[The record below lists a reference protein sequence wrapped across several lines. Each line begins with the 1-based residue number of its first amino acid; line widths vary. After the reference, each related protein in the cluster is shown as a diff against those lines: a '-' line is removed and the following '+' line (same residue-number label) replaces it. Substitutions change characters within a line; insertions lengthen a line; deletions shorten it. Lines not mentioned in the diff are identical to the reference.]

1 MAYEIEERKIKF
13 DKPPAKGTEVNLK
26 VSTQQ
31 SLNGFAD
38 PRSFYPRRVNEVDTN
53 RLAVNDATKQHP
65 VVNLKR
71 KRIDDL
77 VGEPETQYASKYP
90 YNHVKETES
99 GHIVEFDDTPGHE
112 RIHEYHRSG
121 TFYEVHPDGTKVT
134 KIIGDDYEIVHQNK
148 KLRVRGNL
156 EVYCDGDTDLYVRG
170 SLTGQVD
177 ENIDLH
183 AGKNINIHAGKNMRF
198 YANDSMEFTAQ
209 KELTATSVSKMT
221 LQSLADMNI
230 NVEGNYLTNIKG
242 YSQVLSD
249 GFITLNSQSKIT
261 VRTSSEIDIKAEG
274 DLDFIGKGVDI
285 MGTSAMRLVGSTVD
299 LNPSG
304 TSAGSVGTVQE
315 AEDTK
320 YKDSSGVNL
329 YSEGKEVDAPVEATV
344 LDAKDLS
351 ALADEQSVYGEDDVP
366 KSDADI
372 KAAVASGNALPSSS
386 SDYSYN
392 SLDGSYSSESASR
405 PLISIPAVPELGGE
419 HGYSTGQNN
428 LIYTEAA
435 KVTSVTKPSKIILP
449 DDGSIDYN
457 MYISSKYKLSKLTL
471 APPVGQKINKGKEEA
486 EKIINKLRVLA
497 VNCLDPL
504 LAEYPKL
511 RINMGY
517 FESRPGT
524 SSAHSLGE
532 AVDIQVADASKGE
545 YFEIAIWIRENLP
558 HDSIILQYR
567 TTGSGMPW
575 IHLGC
580 KESGNRSDMITQY
593 NGKTTTELGQIAQY
607 YA

>member
-71 KRIDDL
+71 QRVDDL

-148 KLRVRGNL
+148 KLRVRGNI
-156 EVYCDGDTDLYVRG
+156 EVYCDGDADLYVRG

-221 LQSLADMNI
+221 LQSQADVNI
-230 NVEGNYLTNIKG
+230 NAEGNYLTNIKG
-242 YSQVLSD
+242 TSDIISD
-249 GFITLNSQSKIT
+249 GKIAIKSPSSIIINGNST
-261 VRTSSEIDIKAEG
+261 IDILGGGNMNLEG
-274 DLDFIGKGVDI
+274 KEIKLNGVAFR
-285 MGTSAMRLVGSTVD
+285 S
-299 LNPSG
+299 
-304 TSAGSVGTVQE
+304 SVEKV
-315 AEDTK
+315 EDTK
-320 YKDSSGVNL
+320 YKDSSGVSL
-329 YSEGKEVDAPVEATV
+329 YSEGKEVDAPVKATV

-351 ALADEQSVYGEDDVP
+351 ALADEQSVYGEDDIP

-372 KAAVASGNALPSSS
+372 KADVASGNALPSSS

-392 SLDGSYSSESASR
+392 SIDGNYNSESASR
-405 PLISIPAVPELGGE
+405 PLISVPAVPDFPKE
-419 HGYSTGQNN
+419 HGYSTGQSE
-428 LIYTEAA
+428 LLYTEAA

>member
-13 DKPPAKGTEVNLK
+13 ENPPAKGTEVNLK

-71 KRIDDL
+71 QRIDDL

-148 KLRVRGNL
+148 KLRVRGNI
-156 EVYCDGDTDLYVRG
+156 EVYCDGDADLYVRG

-198 YANDSMEFTAQ
+198 YANDSIEFTAQ
-209 KELTATSVSKMT
+209 KELTATSVSNMT
-221 LQSLADMNI
+221 LQSQADMNI
-230 NVEGNYLTNIKG
+230 NAEGRYLTNIKG
-242 YSQVLSD
+242 LSRINSD
-249 GFITLNSQSKIT
+249 GFISIKSPSSIMINGNST
-261 VRTSSEIDIKAEG
+261 IDILGGGAMN
-274 DLDFIGKGVDI
+274 LKGSSI
-285 MGTSAMRLVGSTVD
+285 D
-299 LNPSG
+299 LN
-304 TSAGSVGTVQE
+304 GSKERKDVEKV
-315 AEDTK
+315 EDTK
-320 YKDSSGVNL
+320 YRDSSGVNL
-329 YSEGKEVDAPVEATV
+329 YSEGKEVDAPLEATV
-344 LDAKDLS
+344 LGAKDLS

-405 PLISIPAVPELGGE
+405 PLISIPTVPDLGGE

-435 KVTSVTKPSKIILP
+435 KVTSIVKPSLIKLP

>member
-71 KRIDDL
+71 QRVDDL
-77 VGEPETQYASKYP
+77 VREPETQYASKYP

-148 KLRVRGNL
+148 KLRVRGNI
-156 EVYCDGDTDLYVRG
+156 EVYCDGDADLYVRG

-198 YANDSMEFTAQ
+198 YANDSIEFTSQ
-209 KELTATSVSKMT
+209 KELTATSVSNMT
-221 LQSLADMNI
+221 LQSQADMNI
-230 NVEGNYLTNIKG
+230 NAEGDYLTNIKG
-242 YSQVLSD
+242 ASRINSD
-249 GFITLNSQSKIT
+249 GDISIKSP
-261 VRTSSEIDIKAEG
+261 SSIMINGNKTIDILGG
-274 DLDFIGKGVDI
+274 DAMNLKGSSI
-285 MGTSAMRLVGSTVD
+285 D
-299 LNPSG
+299 LN
-304 TSAGSVGTVQE
+304 GSIERKDVEKV
-315 AEDTK
+315 EDTK
-320 YKDSSGVNL
+320 YRDSSGVNL

-405 PLISIPAVPELGGE
+405 PLISVPAVPDYGGE

-428 LIYTEAA
+428 LIYTGGA
-435 KVTSVTKPSKIILP
+435 KVTSVVKPSLIKLP

-471 APPVGQKINKGKEEA
+471 APPVGQKINKSKEEA

-545 YFEIAIWIRENLP
+545 YFEIAKWIRENLP

>member
-71 KRIDDL
+71 QRVDDL

-148 KLRVRGNL
+148 KLRVRGNI
-156 EVYCDGDTDLYVRG
+156 EVYCDGDADLYVRG

-221 LQSLADMNI
+221 LQSQADVNI
-230 NVEGNYLTNIKG
+230 NAEGNYLTNIKG
-242 YSQVLSD
+242 TSDIISD
-249 GFITLNSQSKIT
+249 GKIAIKSPSSIIINGNST
-261 VRTSSEIDIKAEG
+261 IDILGGGNMNLEG
-274 DLDFIGKGVDI
+274 KEIK
-285 MGTSAMRLVGSTVD
+285 
-299 LNPSG
+299 LNGGAFRS
-304 TSAGSVGTVQE
+304 SVEKV
-315 AEDTK
+315 EDTK
-320 YKDSSGVNL
+320 YKDSSGVSL
-329 YSEGKEVDAPVEATV
+329 YSEGKEVDAPVKATV

-351 ALADEQSVYGEDDVP
+351 ALADEQSVYGEDDIP

-372 KAAVASGNALPSSS
+372 KADVASGNALPSSS

-392 SLDGSYSSESASR
+392 SIDGNYNSESASR
-405 PLISIPAVPELGGE
+405 PLISVPAVPDFPKE
-419 HGYSTGQNN
+419 HGYSTGQSE
-428 LIYTEAA
+428 LLYTEAA

>member
-71 KRIDDL
+71 QRVDDL

-148 KLRVRGNL
+148 KLRVRGNI
-156 EVYCDGDTDLYVRG
+156 EVYCDGDADLYVRG

-198 YANDSMEFTAQ
+198 YANDSIEFTAQ
-209 KELTATSVSKMT
+209 KELTATSVAKMT
-221 LQSLADMNI
+221 LQSQADMNI
-230 NVEGNYLTNIKG
+230 NAEGNYLTNIKG

-249 GFITLNSQSKIT
+249 GHITLNSKDKIT
-261 VRTSSEIDIKAEG
+261 VKTSSEIDI
-274 DLDFIGKGVDI
+274 LS
-285 MGTSAMRLVGSTVD
+285 TNNLTLVGGSIK
-299 LNPSG
+299 LNDPND
-304 TSAGSVGTVQE
+304 SVGTVQD

-320 YKDSSGVNL
+320 YRDSSGVNL

-351 ALADEQSVYGEDDVP
+351 ALADEQSVYGEDDIP

-372 KAAVASGNALPSSS
+372 KADVASGNALPSSS

-392 SLDGSYSSESASR
+392 SIDGNYNSESASR
-405 PLISIPAVPELGGE
+405 PLISVPAVPDFPKE
-419 HGYSTGQNN
+419 HGYSTGQSE
-428 LIYTEAA
+428 LLYTENA
-435 KVTSVTKPSKIILP
+435 KVTSVVKPSLIKLP

-471 APPVGQKINKGKEEA
+471 APPVGQKINKSKEEA
-486 EKIINKLRVLA
+486 EKIINNLRVLA

-545 YFEIAIWIRENLP
+545 YFEIAKWIRENLP

>member
-71 KRIDDL
+71 QRVDDL

-148 KLRVRGNL
+148 KLRVRGNI
-156 EVYCDGDTDLYVRG
+156 EVYCDGDADLYVRG

-230 NVEGNYLTNIKG
+230 NAEGNYLTNIKG

-249 GFITLNSQSKIT
+249 GFITLNSKSKIT

-274 DLDFIGKGVDI
+274 DLDFIGKNVDI

-299 LNPSG
+299 LNPDS
-304 TSAGSVGTVQE
+304 TSAGSVGPVQE

-351 ALADEQSVYGEDDVP
+351 ALADEQSVYGEDDIP

-372 KAAVASGNALPSSS
+372 KADVASGNALPSSS

-392 SLDGSYSSESASR
+392 SIDGNYNSESASR
-405 PLISIPAVPELGGE
+405 PLISVPAVPDFPKE
-419 HGYSTGQNN
+419 HGYSTGQSE
-428 LIYTEAA
+428 LLYTESA

>member
-38 PRSFYPRRVNEVDTN
+38 PRSFYPRSVNEVDTN
-53 RLAVNDATKQHP
+53 RLAVNDAAKQHP

-71 KRIDDL
+71 RRIDDL

-148 KLRVRGNL
+148 KLRVRGNI
-156 EVYCDGDTDLYVRG
+156 EVYCDGDADLYVRG

-198 YANDSMEFTAQ
+198 YANDSIEFTSQ
-209 KELTATSVSKMT
+209 KELTATSVSNMT
-221 LQSLADMNI
+221 LQSQEDMNI
-230 NVEGNYLTNIKG
+230 NAEGDYLTNIKG
-242 YSQVLSD
+242 ASRINSD
-249 GFITLNSQSKIT
+249 GDISIKSP
-261 VRTSSEIDIKAEG
+261 SSIMINGNKTIDILGG
-274 DLDFIGKGVDI
+274 DAMNLKGSSI
-285 MGTSAMRLVGSTVD
+285 D
-299 LNPSG
+299 LN
-304 TSAGSVGTVQE
+304 GSIERKDVEKV
-315 AEDTK
+315 EDTK
-320 YKDSSGVNL
+320 YRDSSGVNL

-405 PLISIPAVPELGGE
+405 PLISVPAVPDYGGE

-428 LIYTEAA
+428 LIYTGGA
-435 KVTSVTKPSKIILP
+435 KVTSVVKPSLIKLP

-471 APPVGQKINKGKEEA
+471 APPVGQKINKSKEEA

-545 YFEIAIWIRENLP
+545 YFEIAKWIRENLP

>member
-71 KRIDDL
+71 QRVDDL

-148 KLRVRGNL
+148 KLRVRGNI
-156 EVYCDGDTDLYVRG
+156 EVYCDGDADLYVRG

-198 YANDSMEFTAQ
+198 YANDSIEFTSQ

-230 NVEGNYLTNIKG
+230 NAEGNYLTNIKG
-242 YSQVLSD
+242 TSDIISD
-249 GFITLNSQSKIT
+249 GKIAIKSPSSIIINGNST
-261 VRTSSEIDIKAEG
+261 IDILGGGNMNLEG
-274 DLDFIGKGVDI
+274 KEIK
-285 MGTSAMRLVGSTVD
+285 
-299 LNPSG
+299 LNGGAFRS
-304 TSAGSVGTVQE
+304 SVEKV
-315 AEDTK
+315 EDTK
-320 YKDSSGVNL
+320 YKDSSGVSL
-329 YSEGKEVDAPVEATV
+329 YSEGKEVDAPVKATV

-351 ALADEQSVYGEDDVP
+351 ALADEQSVYGEDDIP

-372 KAAVASGNALPSSS
+372 KADVASGNALPSSS

-392 SLDGSYSSESASR
+392 SIDGNYNSESASR
-405 PLISIPAVPELGGE
+405 PLISVPAVPDFPKE
-419 HGYSTGQNN
+419 HGYSTGQSE
-428 LIYTEAA
+428 LLYTESA
-435 KVTSVTKPSKIILP
+435 KVTSVKKPSKIILP

>member
-71 KRIDDL
+71 QRVDDL
-77 VGEPETQYASKYP
+77 VREPETQYASKYP

-148 KLRVRGNL
+148 KLRVRGNI
-156 EVYCDGDTDLYVRG
+156 EVYCDGDADLYVRG

-177 ENIDLH
+177 ENIDLL

-198 YANDSMEFTAQ
+198 YANDSIEFTSQ
-209 KELTATSVSKMT
+209 KELTATSVSNMT
-221 LQSLADMNI
+221 LQSQADMNI
-230 NVEGNYLTNIKG
+230 NAEGDYLTNIKG
-242 YSQVLSD
+242 ASRINSD
-249 GFITLNSQSKIT
+249 GDISIKSP
-261 VRTSSEIDIKAEG
+261 SSIMINGNKTIDILGG
-274 DLDFIGKGVDI
+274 DAMNLKGSSI
-285 MGTSAMRLVGSTVD
+285 D
-299 LNPSG
+299 LN
-304 TSAGSVGTVQE
+304 GSIERKDVEKV
-315 AEDTK
+315 EDTK
-320 YKDSSGVNL
+320 YRDSSGVNL

-405 PLISIPAVPELGGE
+405 PLISVPAVPDYGGE

-428 LIYTEAA
+428 LIYTGGA
-435 KVTSVTKPSKIILP
+435 KVTSVVKPSLIKLP

-471 APPVGQKINKGKEEA
+471 APPVGQKINKSKEEA

-545 YFEIAIWIRENLP
+545 YFEIAKWIRENLP

>member
-71 KRIDDL
+71 QRVDDL
-77 VGEPETQYASKYP
+77 VREPETQYASKYP

-148 KLRVRGNL
+148 KLRVRGNI
-156 EVYCDGDTDLYVRG
+156 EVYCDGDADLYVRG

-198 YANDSMEFTAQ
+198 YANDSIEFTSQ
-209 KELTATSVSKMT
+209 KELTATSVSNMT
-221 LQSLADMNI
+221 LQSQADMNI
-230 NVEGNYLTNIKG
+230 NAEGNYLTNIKG
-242 YSQVLSD
+242 ASRINSD
-249 GFITLNSQSKIT
+249 GDISIKSP
-261 VRTSSEIDIKAEG
+261 SSIMINGNKTIDILGG
-274 DLDFIGKGVDI
+274 DAMNLKGSSI
-285 MGTSAMRLVGSTVD
+285 D
-299 LNPSG
+299 LN
-304 TSAGSVGTVQE
+304 GSIERKDVEKV
-315 AEDTK
+315 EDTK
-320 YKDSSGVNL
+320 YRDSSGVNL

-405 PLISIPAVPELGGE
+405 PLISVPAVPDYGGE

-428 LIYTEAA
+428 LIYTGGA
-435 KVTSVTKPSKIILP
+435 KVTSVVKPSLIKLP

-471 APPVGQKINKGKEEA
+471 APPVGQKINKSKEEA

-545 YFEIAIWIRENLP
+545 YFEIAKWIRENLP

>member
-71 KRIDDL
+71 QRVDDL

-99 GHIVEFDDTPGHE
+99 GHIVEFDDTPGNE

-148 KLRVRGNL
+148 KLRVRGNI
-156 EVYCDGDTDLYVRG
+156 EVYCDGDADLYVRG

-198 YANDSMEFTAQ
+198 YANDSIEFTSQ
-209 KELTATSVSKMT
+209 KELTATSVSNMT
-221 LQSLADMNI
+221 LQSQADMNI
-230 NVEGNYLTNIKG
+230 NAEGDYLTNIKG
-242 YSQVLSD
+242 ASRINSD
-249 GFITLNSQSKIT
+249 GDISIKSP
-261 VRTSSEIDIKAEG
+261 SSIMINGNKTIDILGG
-274 DLDFIGKGVDI
+274 DAMNLKGSSI
-285 MGTSAMRLVGSTVD
+285 D
-299 LNPSG
+299 LN
-304 TSAGSVGTVQE
+304 GSIERKDVEKV
-315 AEDTK
+315 EDTK
-320 YKDSSGVNL
+320 YRDSSGVNL

-405 PLISIPAVPELGGE
+405 PLISVPAVPDYGGE

-428 LIYTEAA
+428 LIYTGGA
-435 KVTSVTKPSKIILP
+435 KVTSVVKPSLIKLP

-471 APPVGQKINKGKEEA
+471 APPVGQKINKSKEEA

-545 YFEIAIWIRENLP
+545 YFEIAKWIRENLP

>member
-71 KRIDDL
+71 QRVDDL

-148 KLRVRGNL
+148 KLRVRGNI
-156 EVYCDGDTDLYVRG
+156 EVYCDGDADLYVRG

-198 YANDSMEFTAQ
+198 YANDSIEFTSQ
-209 KELTATSVSKMT
+209 KELTATSVSNMT
-221 LQSLADMNI
+221 LQSQADMNI
-230 NVEGNYLTNIKG
+230 NAEGDYLTNIKG
-242 YSQVLSD
+242 ASRINSD
-249 GFITLNSQSKIT
+249 GDISIKSP
-261 VRTSSEIDIKAEG
+261 SSIMINGNKTIDILGG
-274 DLDFIGKGVDI
+274 DAMNLKGSSI
-285 MGTSAMRLVGSTVD
+285 D
-299 LNPSG
+299 LN
-304 TSAGSVGTVQE
+304 GSIERKDVEKV
-315 AEDTK
+315 EDTK
-320 YKDSSGVNL
+320 YRDSSGVNL

-392 SLDGSYSSESASR
+392 SIDGNYNSESASR
-405 PLISIPAVPELGGE
+405 PLISVPAVPDFPKE
-419 HGYSTGQNN
+419 HGYSTGQSE
-428 LIYTEAA
+428 LLYTESA

-471 APPVGQKINKGKEEA
+471 APPVGQKINKSKEEA

-545 YFEIAIWIRENLP
+545 YFEIAKWIRENLP

>member
-53 RLAVNDATKQHP
+53 RLAVNDAAKQHP

-71 KRIDDL
+71 RRIDDL
-77 VGEPETQYASKYP
+77 VGEPETQYATKYP

-148 KLRVRGNL
+148 KLRVRGNI
-156 EVYCDGDTDLYVRG
+156 EVYCDGDADLYVRG

-198 YANDSMEFTAQ
+198 YANDSIEFTSQ
-209 KELTATSVSKMT
+209 KELTATSVSNMT
-221 LQSLADMNI
+221 LQSQADMNI
-230 NVEGNYLTNIKG
+230 NAEGDYLTNIKG
-242 YSQVLSD
+242 ASRINSD
-249 GFITLNSQSKIT
+249 GDISIKSP
-261 VRTSSEIDIKAEG
+261 SSIMINGNKTIDILGG
-274 DLDFIGKGVDI
+274 DAMNLKGSSI
-285 MGTSAMRLVGSTVD
+285 D
-299 LNPSG
+299 LN
-304 TSAGSVGTVQE
+304 GSIERKDVEKV
-315 AEDTK
+315 EDTK
-320 YKDSSGVNL
+320 YRDSSGVNL
-329 YSEGKEVDAPVEATV
+329 YSEGKEVDTPVEATV

-392 SLDGSYSSESASR
+392 SIDGNYNSESASR
-405 PLISIPAVPELGGE
+405 PLISVPAVPDFPKE
-419 HGYSTGQNN
+419 HGYSTGQSE
-428 LIYTEAA
+428 LLYTESA

>member
-38 PRSFYPRRVNEVDTN
+38 TSSFYPRRVNEVDTN

-71 KRIDDL
+71 QRVDDL

-148 KLRVRGNL
+148 KLRVRGNI
-156 EVYCDGDTDLYVRG
+156 EVYCDGDADLYVRG

-221 LQSLADMNI
+221 LQSQADVNI
-230 NVEGNYLTNIKG
+230 NAEGNYLTNIKG
-242 YSQVLSD
+242 TSDIISD
-249 GFITLNSQSKIT
+249 GKIAIKSPSSIIINGNST
-261 VRTSSEIDIKAEG
+261 IDILGGGNMNLEG
-274 DLDFIGKGVDI
+274 KEIK
-285 MGTSAMRLVGSTVD
+285 
-299 LNPSG
+299 LNGGAFRS
-304 TSAGSVGTVQE
+304 SVEKV
-315 AEDTK
+315 EDTK
-320 YKDSSGVNL
+320 YKDSSGVSL
-329 YSEGKEVDAPVEATV
+329 YSEGKEVDAPVKATV

-351 ALADEQSVYGEDDVP
+351 ALADEQSVYGEDDIP

-372 KAAVASGNALPSSS
+372 KADVASGNALPSSS

-392 SLDGSYSSESASR
+392 SIDGNYNSESASR
-405 PLISIPAVPELGGE
+405 PLISVPAVPDFPKE
-419 HGYSTGQNN
+419 HGYSTGQSE
-428 LIYTEAA
+428 LLYTEAA

>member
-71 KRIDDL
+71 QRVDDL

-148 KLRVRGNL
+148 KLRVRGNI
-156 EVYCDGDTDLYVRG
+156 EVYCDGDADLYVRG

-209 KELTATSVSKMT
+209 KELTATSVAKMT
-221 LQSLADMNI
+221 LQSQADVNI
-230 NVEGNYLTNIKG
+230 NAEGNYLTNIKG
-242 YSQVLSD
+242 TSDIISD
-249 GFITLNSQSKIT
+249 GKIAIKSPSSIIINGNST
-261 VRTSSEIDIKAEG
+261 IDILGGGNMNLEG
-274 DLDFIGKGVDI
+274 KEIK
-285 MGTSAMRLVGSTVD
+285 
-299 LNPSG
+299 LNGGAFRS
-304 TSAGSVGTVQE
+304 SVEKV
-315 AEDTK
+315 EDTK
-320 YKDSSGVNL
+320 YKDSSGVSL
-329 YSEGKEVDAPVEATV
+329 YSEGKEVDAPVKATV
-344 LDAKDLS
+344 LDAKNLS
-351 ALADEQSVYGEDDVP
+351 ALADEQSVYGEDDIP

-372 KAAVASGNALPSSS
+372 KADVASGNALPSSS

-392 SLDGSYSSESASR
+392 SIDGNYNSESASR
-405 PLISIPAVPELGGE
+405 PLISVPAVPDFPKE
-419 HGYSTGQNN
+419 HGYSTGQSE
-428 LIYTEAA
+428 LLYTEKA

>member
-71 KRIDDL
+71 QRVDDL

-148 KLRVRGNL
+148 KLRVRGNI
-156 EVYCDGDTDLYVRG
+156 EVYCDGDADLYVRG

-209 KELTATSVSKMT
+209 KELTATSVAKMT
-221 LQSLADMNI
+221 LQSQADVNI
-230 NVEGNYLTNIKG
+230 NAEGNYLTNIKG
-242 YSQVLSD
+242 TSDIISD
-249 GFITLNSQSKIT
+249 GKIAIKSPSSIIINGNST
-261 VRTSSEIDIKAEG
+261 IDILGGGNMNLEG
-274 DLDFIGKGVDI
+274 KEIK
-285 MGTSAMRLVGSTVD
+285 
-299 LNPSG
+299 LNGGAFRS
-304 TSAGSVGTVQE
+304 SVEKV
-315 AEDTK
+315 EDTK
-320 YKDSSGVNL
+320 YKDSSGVSL
-329 YSEGKEVDAPVEATV
+329 YSEGKEVDAPVKATV

-351 ALADEQSVYGEDDVP
+351 ALADEQSVYGEDDIP

-372 KAAVASGNALPSSS
+372 KADVASGNALPSSS

-392 SLDGSYSSESASR
+392 SIDGNYNSESASR
-405 PLISIPAVPELGGE
+405 PLISVPAVPDFPKE
-419 HGYSTGQNN
+419 HGYSTGQSE
-428 LIYTEAA
+428 LLYTESA
-435 KVTSVTKPSKIILP
+435 KVTAVTKPSKIILP

-593 NGKTTTELGQIAQY
+593 NGKITTELGQIAQY

>member
-71 KRIDDL
+71 QRVDDL

-148 KLRVRGNL
+148 KLRVRGNI
-156 EVYCDGDTDLYVRG
+156 EVYCDGDADLYVRG

-221 LQSLADMNI
+221 LQSQADVNI
-230 NVEGNYLTNIKG
+230 NAEGNYLTNIKG
-242 YSQVLSD
+242 TSDIISD
-249 GFITLNSQSKIT
+249 GKIAIKSPSSIIINGNST
-261 VRTSSEIDIKAEG
+261 IDILGGGNMNLEG
-274 DLDFIGKGVDI
+274 KEIK
-285 MGTSAMRLVGSTVD
+285 
-299 LNPSG
+299 LNGGAFRS
-304 TSAGSVGTVQE
+304 SVEKV
-315 AEDTK
+315 EDTK
-320 YKDSSGVNL
+320 YKDSSGVSL
-329 YSEGKEVDAPVEATV
+329 YSEGKEVDAPVKATV
-344 LDAKDLS
+344 LDAKNLS
-351 ALADEQSVYGEDDVP
+351 ALADEQSVYGEDDIP

-372 KAAVASGNALPSSS
+372 KADVASGNALPSSS

-392 SLDGSYSSESASR
+392 SIDGNYNSESASR
-405 PLISIPAVPELGGE
+405 PLISVPAVPDFPKE
-419 HGYSTGQNN
+419 HGYSTGQSE
-428 LIYTEAA
+428 LLYTESA
-435 KVTSVTKPSKIILP
+435 KVTAVTKPSKIILP

>member
-71 KRIDDL
+71 QRVDDL
-77 VGEPETQYASKYP
+77 VREPETQYASKYP

-148 KLRVRGNL
+148 KLRVRGNI
-156 EVYCDGDTDLYVRG
+156 EVYCDGDADLYVRG

-198 YANDSMEFTAQ
+198 YANDSIEFTSQ
-209 KELTATSVSKMT
+209 KELTATSVSNMT
-221 LQSLADMNI
+221 LQSQADMNI
-230 NVEGNYLTNIKG
+230 NAEGDYLTNIKG
-242 YSQVLSD
+242 ASRINSD
-249 GFITLNSQSKIT
+249 GDISIKSPSSIIINGNST
-261 VRTSSEIDIKAEG
+261 IDILGGGNMNLEG
-274 DLDFIGKGVDI
+274 KEIK
-285 MGTSAMRLVGSTVD
+285 
-299 LNPSG
+299 LNGGAFRS
-304 TSAGSVGTVQE
+304 SVEKV
-315 AEDTK
+315 EDTK
-320 YKDSSGVNL
+320 YKDSSGVSL

-351 ALADEQSVYGEDDVP
+351 ALADEQSVYGEDDIP

-372 KAAVASGNALPSSS
+372 KADVASGNALPSSS

-392 SLDGSYSSESASR
+392 SIDGNYNSESASR
-405 PLISIPAVPELGGE
+405 PLISVPAVPDFPKE
-419 HGYSTGQNN
+419 HGYSTGQSE
-428 LIYTEAA
+428 LLYTEAA

-486 EKIINKLRVLA
+486 EKIINILRVLA

-545 YFEIAIWIRENLP
+545 YFEIAKWIRENLP

>member
-1 MAYEIEERKIKF
+1 MSYEIEERKIKF

-71 KRIDDL
+71 QRIDDL

-148 KLRVRGNL
+148 KLRVRGNI
-156 EVYCDGDTDLYVRG
+156 EVYCDGDADLYVRG

-221 LQSLADMNI
+221 LQSQADVNI
-230 NVEGNYLTNIKG
+230 NAEGNYLTNIKG
-242 YSQVLSD
+242 TSDIISD
-249 GFITLNSQSKIT
+249 GKIAIKSPSSIIINGNST
-261 VRTSSEIDIKAEG
+261 IDILGGGNMNLEG
-274 DLDFIGKGVDI
+274 KEIK
-285 MGTSAMRLVGSTVD
+285 
-299 LNPSG
+299 LNGGAFRS
-304 TSAGSVGTVQE
+304 SVEKV
-315 AEDTK
+315 EDTK
-320 YKDSSGVNL
+320 YKDSSGVSL

-351 ALADEQSVYGEDDVP
+351 ALADEQSVHGEDDVP

-372 KAAVASGNALPSSS
+372 KADVASGNALPSSS

-405 PLISIPAVPELGGE
+405 PLISIPAVPDYGGE

-435 KVTSVTKPSKIILP
+435 KVTSVVKPSKIILP

-580 KESGNRSDMITQY
+580 KESGNRSNMITQY

>member
-1 MAYEIEERKIKF
+1 MAYEIEDRKIKF

-71 KRIDDL
+71 QRIDDL

-148 KLRVRGNL
+148 KLRVRGNI
-156 EVYCDGDTDLYVRG
+156 EVYCDGDADLYVRG

-198 YANDSMEFTAQ
+198 YANDSIEFTAQ
-209 KELTATSVSKMT
+209 KELTATSVAKMT
-221 LQSLADMNI
+221 LQSQADMNI
-230 NVEGNYLTNIKG
+230 NAEGNYLTNIKG
-242 YSQVLSD
+242 L
-249 GFITLNSQSKIT
+249 SKIT
-261 VRTSSEIDIKAEG
+261 SDGYISIKSPSSIMINGNSTIDILGGGAMN
-274 DLDFIGKGVDI
+274 LKGSSI
-285 MGTSAMRLVGSTVD
+285 D
-299 LNPSG
+299 LNDDV
-304 TSAGSVGTVQE
+304 TRLEVEKV
-315 AEDTK
+315 EDTK

-329 YSEGKEVDAPVEATV
+329 YSEGKEVDAPLEATV

-351 ALADEQSVYGEDDVP
+351 ALADEQSVFGEDDIP

-372 KAAVASGNALPSSS
+372 KTDVASGNALPSSS

-392 SLDGSYSSESASR
+392 SIDGSYSSESASR
-405 PLISIPAVPELGGE
+405 PLISVPAVPDFPKE
-419 HGYSTGQNN
+419 HGYSTGQSE
-428 LIYTEAA
+428 LLYTEAA
-435 KVTSVTKPSKIILP
+435 KVTSIVKPSKIILP

-471 APPVGQKINKGKEEA
+471 APPVGQKINKGKEES

>member
-1 MAYEIEERKIKF
+1 MAYEIEDRKIKF

-71 KRIDDL
+71 QRIDDL

-148 KLRVRGNL
+148 KLRVRGNI
-156 EVYCDGDTDLYVRG
+156 EVYCDGDADLYVRG

-198 YANDSMEFTAQ
+198 YANDSIEFTAQ
-209 KELTATSVSKMT
+209 KELTATSVAKMT
-221 LQSLADMNI
+221 LQSLTDMNI
-230 NVEGNYLTNIKG
+230 NAEGNYLTNIKG
-242 YSQVLSD
+242 L
-249 GFITLNSQSKIT
+249 SKIT
-261 VRTSSEIDIKAEG
+261 SDGYISIKSPSSIMINGNSTIDILGGGAMN
-274 DLDFIGKGVDI
+274 LKGSSI
-285 MGTSAMRLVGSTVD
+285 D
-299 LNPSG
+299 LNDDV
-304 TSAGSVGTVQE
+304 TRLEVEKV
-315 AEDTK
+315 EDTK

-329 YSEGKEVDAPVEATV
+329 YSEGKEVDAPLEATV

-351 ALADEQSVYGEDDVP
+351 ALADEQSVFGEDDIP

-372 KAAVASGNALPSSS
+372 KTDVASGNALPSSS

-392 SLDGSYSSESASR
+392 SIDGSYSSESASR
-405 PLISIPAVPELGGE
+405 PLISVPAVPDFPKE
-419 HGYSTGQNN
+419 HGYSTGQSE
-428 LIYTEAA
+428 LLYTEAA
-435 KVTSVTKPSKIILP
+435 KVTSIVKPSKIILP

>member
-1 MAYEIEERKIKF
+1 MAYEIEDRKIKF
-13 DKPPAKGTEVNLK
+13 DKPPPKGTEVNLK

-71 KRIDDL
+71 QRIDDL

-148 KLRVRGNL
+148 KLRVRGNI
-156 EVYCDGDTDLYVRG
+156 EVYCDGDADLYVRG

-198 YANDSMEFTAQ
+198 YANDSIEFTAQ

-221 LQSLADMNI
+221 LQSQADVNI
-230 NVEGNYLTNIKG
+230 NAEGNYLTNIKG
-242 YSQVLSD
+242 TSDIISD
-249 GFITLNSQSKIT
+249 GKIAIKSPSSIIINGNST
-261 VRTSSEIDIKAEG
+261 IDILGGGNMNLEG
-274 DLDFIGKGVDI
+274 KEIK
-285 MGTSAMRLVGSTVD
+285 
-299 LNPSG
+299 LNGGAFRS
-304 TSAGSVGTVQE
+304 SVEKV
-315 AEDTK
+315 EDTK

-351 ALADEQSVYGEDDVP
+351 ALADEQSVFGEDDIP
-366 KSDADI
+366 KSDDDI
-372 KAAVASGNALPSSS
+372 KSDVASGNALPSSS

-392 SLDGSYSSESASR
+392 SIDGSYSSESASR
-405 PLISIPAVPELGGE
+405 PLISVPSVPDFPRE
-419 HGYSTGQNN
+419 HGYSTGQSE
-428 LIYTEAA
+428 LLYTEAA

>member
-71 KRIDDL
+71 QRVDDL

-148 KLRVRGNL
+148 KLRVRGNI
-156 EVYCDGDTDLYVRG
+156 EVYCDGDADLYVRG

-198 YANDSMEFTAQ
+198 YANDSIEFTSQ
-209 KELTATSVSKMT
+209 KELTATSVSNMT
-221 LQSLADMNI
+221 LQSQADMNI
-230 NVEGNYLTNIKG
+230 NAEGDYLTNIKG
-242 YSQVLSD
+242 ASRINSD
-249 GFITLNSQSKIT
+249 GDISIKSP
-261 VRTSSEIDIKAEG
+261 SSIMINGNKTIDILGG
-274 DLDFIGKGVDI
+274 DAMNLKGSSI
-285 MGTSAMRLVGSTVD
+285 D
-299 LNPSG
+299 LN
-304 TSAGSVGTVQE
+304 GSIERKDVEKV
-315 AEDTK
+315 EDTK
-320 YKDSSGVNL
+320 YRDSSGVNL
-329 YSEGKEVDAPVEATV
+329 YSEGKEVDTPVEATV

-405 PLISIPAVPELGGE
+405 PLISVPAVPDYGGE

-428 LIYTEAA
+428 LIYTGGA
-435 KVTSVTKPSKIILP
+435 KVTSVVKPSLINLP

-471 APPVGQKINKGKEEA
+471 APPVGQKINKSKEEA

-545 YFEIAIWIRENLP
+545 YFEIAKWIRENLP

>member
-1 MAYEIEERKIKF
+1 MAYEIEDRKIKF

-71 KRIDDL
+71 QRIDDL

-148 KLRVRGNL
+148 KLRVRGNI
-156 EVYCDGDTDLYVRG
+156 EVYCDGDADLYVRG

-198 YANDSMEFTAQ
+198 YANDSIEFTAQ
-209 KELTATSVSKMT
+209 KELTATSVAKMT
-221 LQSLADMNI
+221 LQSLTDMNI
-230 NVEGNYLTNIKG
+230 NAEGNYLTNIKG
-242 YSQVLSD
+242 L
-249 GFITLNSQSKIT
+249 SKIT
-261 VRTSSEIDIKAEG
+261 SDGYISIKSPSSIMINGNSTIDILGGGAMN
-274 DLDFIGKGVDI
+274 LKGSSI
-285 MGTSAMRLVGSTVD
+285 D
-299 LNPSG
+299 LN
-304 TSAGSVGTVQE
+304 GSIERKDVEKV
-315 AEDTK
+315 EDTK

-329 YSEGKEVDAPVEATV
+329 YSEGKEVDAPLEATV

-351 ALADEQSVYGEDDVP
+351 ALADEQSVFGEDDIP

-372 KAAVASGNALPSSS
+372 KTDVASGNALPSSS

-392 SLDGSYSSESASR
+392 SIDGSYSSESASR
-405 PLISIPAVPELGGE
+405 PLISVPAVPDFPKE
-419 HGYSTGQNN
+419 HGYSTGQSE
-428 LIYTEAA
+428 LLYTEAA
-435 KVTSVTKPSKIILP
+435 KVTSIVKPSKIILP

>member
-71 KRIDDL
+71 QRVDDL

-148 KLRVRGNL
+148 KLRVRGNI
-156 EVYCDGDTDLYVRG
+156 EVYCDGDADLYVRG

-209 KELTATSVSKMT
+209 KELTATSVAKMT
-221 LQSLADMNI
+221 LQSQADVNI
-230 NVEGNYLTNIKG
+230 NAEGNYLTNIKG
-242 YSQVLSD
+242 TSDIISD
-249 GFITLNSQSKIT
+249 GKIAIKSPSSIIINGNST
-261 VRTSSEIDIKAEG
+261 IDILGGGNMNLEG
-274 DLDFIGKGVDI
+274 KEIK
-285 MGTSAMRLVGSTVD
+285 
-299 LNPSG
+299 LNGGAFRS
-304 TSAGSVGTVQE
+304 SVEKV
-315 AEDTK
+315 EDTK
-320 YKDSSGVNL
+320 YKDSSGVSL
-329 YSEGKEVDAPVEATV
+329 YSEGKEVDAPVKATV
-344 LDAKDLS
+344 LDAKNLS
-351 ALADEQSVYGEDDVP
+351 ALADEQSVYGEDDIP

-372 KAAVASGNALPSSS
+372 KADVASGNALPSSS

-392 SLDGSYSSESASR
+392 SIDGNYNSESASR
-405 PLISIPAVPELGGE
+405 PLISVPAVPDFPKE
-419 HGYSTGQNN
+419 HGYSTGQSE
-428 LIYTEAA
+428 LLYTESA
-435 KVTSVTKPSKIILP
+435 KVTAVTKPSKIILP

>member
-1 MAYEIEERKIKF
+1 MAYEIEDRKIKF
-13 DKPPAKGTEVNLK
+13 DKPPPKGTEVNLK

-71 KRIDDL
+71 QRIDDL

-148 KLRVRGNL
+148 KLRVRGNI
-156 EVYCDGDTDLYVRG
+156 EVYCDGDADLYVRG

-198 YANDSMEFTAQ
+198 YANDSIEFTAQ

-221 LQSLADMNI
+221 LQSQADVNI
-230 NVEGNYLTNIKG
+230 NAEGNYLTNIKG
-242 YSQVLSD
+242 TSDIISD
-249 GFITLNSQSKIT
+249 GKIAIKSPSSIIINGNST
-261 VRTSSEIDIKAEG
+261 IDILGGGNMNLEG
-274 DLDFIGKGVDI
+274 KEIK
-285 MGTSAMRLVGSTVD
+285 
-299 LNPSG
+299 LNGGAFRS
-304 TSAGSVGTVQE
+304 SVEKV
-315 AEDTK
+315 EDTK

-351 ALADEQSVYGEDDVP
+351 ALADEQSVFGEDDIP
-366 KSDADI
+366 KSDDDI
-372 KAAVASGNALPSSS
+372 KSDVASGNALPSSS

-392 SLDGSYSSESASR
+392 SIDGSYSSESASR
-405 PLISIPAVPELGGE
+405 PLISVPSVPDFPRE
-419 HGYSTGQNN
+419 HGYSTGQSE
-428 LIYTEAA
+428 LLYTEAA
-435 KVTSVTKPSKIILP
+435 KVTSVVKPSKIILP

>member
-1 MAYEIEERKIKF
+1 MAYEIEERKINF

-71 KRIDDL
+71 QRVDDL

-148 KLRVRGNL
+148 KLRVRGNI
-156 EVYCDGDTDLYVRG
+156 EVYCDGDADLYVRG

-198 YANDSMEFTAQ
+198 YANDSIEFTSQ

-221 LQSLADMNI
+221 LQSQADVNI
-230 NVEGNYLTNIKG
+230 NAEGNYLTNIKG
-242 YSQVLSD
+242 TSDIISD
-249 GFITLNSQSKIT
+249 GKIAIKSPSSIIINGNST
-261 VRTSSEIDIKAEG
+261 IDILGGGNMNLEG
-274 DLDFIGKGVDI
+274 KEIK
-285 MGTSAMRLVGSTVD
+285 
-299 LNPSG
+299 LNGGAFRS
-304 TSAGSVGTVQE
+304 SVEKV
-315 AEDTK
+315 EDTK
-320 YKDSSGVNL
+320 YKDSSGVSL

-351 ALADEQSVYGEDDVP
+351 ALADEQSVYGEDDIP

-372 KAAVASGNALPSSS
+372 KADVASGNALPSSS

-392 SLDGSYSSESASR
+392 SIDGNYNSESASR
-405 PLISIPAVPELGGE
+405 PLISVPAVPDFPKE
-419 HGYSTGQNN
+419 HGYSTGQSE
-428 LIYTEAA
+428 LLYTESA

>member
-71 KRIDDL
+71 QRVDDL
-77 VGEPETQYASKYP
+77 VREPETQYASKYP

-148 KLRVRGNL
+148 KLRVRGNI
-156 EVYCDGDTDLYVRG
+156 EVYCDGDADLYVRG

-198 YANDSMEFTAQ
+198 YANDSIEFTSQ
-209 KELTATSVSKMT
+209 KELTATSVSNMT
-221 LQSLADMNI
+221 LQSQEDMNI
-230 NVEGNYLTNIKG
+230 NAEGDYLTNIKG
-242 YSQVLSD
+242 ASRINSD
-249 GFITLNSQSKIT
+249 GDISIKSPSSIIVNGNST
-261 VRTSSEIDIKAEG
+261 IDILGGGAMN
-274 DLDFIGKGVDI
+274 LKGSSI
-285 MGTSAMRLVGSTVD
+285 D
-299 LNPSG
+299 LN
-304 TSAGSVGTVQE
+304 GSIERKDVEKV
-315 AEDTK
+315 EDTK
-320 YKDSSGVNL
+320 YRDSSGVNL

-405 PLISIPAVPELGGE
+405 PLISVPAVPDYGGE

-428 LIYTEAA
+428 LIYTGGA
-435 KVTSVTKPSKIILP
+435 KVTSVVIPSLIKLP

-471 APPVGQKINKGKEEA
+471 APPVGQKINKSKEEA

-545 YFEIAIWIRENLP
+545 YFEIAKWIRENLP

>member
-71 KRIDDL
+71 QRVDDL
-77 VGEPETQYASKYP
+77 VREPETQYASKYP

-134 KIIGDDYEIVHQNK
+134 KIIGDDYKIVHQNK
-148 KLRVRGNL
+148 KLRVRGNI
-156 EVYCDGDTDLYVRG
+156 EVYCDGDADLYVRG

-198 YANDSMEFTAQ
+198 YANDSIEFTSQ
-209 KELTATSVSKMT
+209 KELTATSVSNMT
-221 LQSLADMNI
+221 LQSQADMNI
-230 NVEGNYLTNIKG
+230 NAEGDYLTNIKG
-242 YSQVLSD
+242 ASRINSD
-249 GFITLNSQSKIT
+249 GDISIKSP
-261 VRTSSEIDIKAEG
+261 SSIMINGNKTIDILGG
-274 DLDFIGKGVDI
+274 DAMNLKGSSI
-285 MGTSAMRLVGSTVD
+285 D
-299 LNPSG
+299 LN
-304 TSAGSVGTVQE
+304 GSIERKDVEKV
-315 AEDTK
+315 EDTK
-320 YKDSSGVNL
+320 YRDSSGVKL

-405 PLISIPAVPELGGE
+405 PLISVPAVPDYGGE

-428 LIYTEAA
+428 LIYTGGA
-435 KVTSVTKPSKIILP
+435 KVTSVVKPSLIKLP

-471 APPVGQKINKGKEEA
+471 APPVGQKINKSKEEA

>member
-71 KRIDDL
+71 QRVDDL

-148 KLRVRGNL
+148 KLRVRGNI
-156 EVYCDGDTDLYVRG
+156 EVYCDGDADLYVRG

-209 KELTATSVSKMT
+209 KELTATSVAKMT

-230 NVEGNYLTNIKG
+230 NAEGNYLTNIKG

-249 GFITLNSQSKIT
+249 GHITLNSKDKIT
-261 VRTSSEIDIKAEG
+261 VKTSSEIDILSTN
-274 DLDFIGKGVDI
+274 DL
-285 MGTSAMRLVGSTVD
+285 TLVGGSIK
-299 LNPSG
+299 LNDPSD
-304 TSAGSVGTVQE
+304 SVGTVQE

-351 ALADEQSVYGEDDVP
+351 ALADEQSVYGEDDIP

-372 KAAVASGNALPSSS
+372 KADVASGNALPSSS

-405 PLISIPAVPELGGE
+405 PLISIPAVPDLGGE
-419 HGYSTGQNN
+419 HGYSTGQND

>member
-1 MAYEIEERKIKF
+1 MNLEGKEIK
-13 DKPPAKGTEVNLK
+13 
-26 VSTQQ
+26 
-31 SLNGFAD
+31 LNGGAF
-38 PRSFYPRRVNEVDTN
+38 RS
-53 RLAVNDATKQHP
+53 
-65 VVNLKR
+65 
-71 KRIDDL
+71 
-77 VGEPETQYASKYP
+77 S
-90 YNHVKETES
+90 
-99 GHIVEFDDTPGHE
+99 VE
-112 RIHEYHRSG
+112 
-121 TFYEVHPDGTKVT
+121 KV
-134 KIIGDDYEIVHQNK
+134 
-148 KLRVRGNL
+148 
-156 EVYCDGDTDLYVRG
+156 
-170 SLTGQVD
+170 
-177 ENIDLH
+177 
-183 AGKNINIHAGKNMRF
+183 
-198 YANDSMEFTAQ
+198 
-209 KELTATSVSKMT
+209 
-221 LQSLADMNI
+221 
-230 NVEGNYLTNIKG
+230 
-242 YSQVLSD
+242 
-249 GFITLNSQSKIT
+249 
-261 VRTSSEIDIKAEG
+261 
-274 DLDFIGKGVDI
+274 
-285 MGTSAMRLVGSTVD
+285 
-299 LNPSG
+299 
-304 TSAGSVGTVQE
+304 
-315 AEDTK
+315 EDTK
-320 YKDSSGVNL
+320 YKDSSGVSL

-351 ALADEQSVYGEDDVP
+351 ALADEQSVYGEDDIP

-372 KAAVASGNALPSSS
+372 KADVASGNALPSSS

-392 SLDGSYSSESASR
+392 SIDGNYNSESASR
-405 PLISIPAVPELGGE
+405 PLISVPAVPDFPKE
-419 HGYSTGQNN
+419 HGYSTGQSE
-428 LIYTEAA
+428 LLYTEAA

>member
-71 KRIDDL
+71 QRVDDL

-148 KLRVRGNL
+148 KLRVRGNI
-156 EVYCDGDTDLYVRG
+156 EVYCDGDADLYVRG

-221 LQSLADMNI
+221 LQSQADVNI
-230 NVEGNYLTNIKG
+230 NAEGNYLTNIKG
-242 YSQVLSD
+242 TSDIISD
-249 GFITLNSQSKIT
+249 GKIAIKSPSSIIINGNST
-261 VRTSSEIDIKAEG
+261 IDILGGGNMNLEG
-274 DLDFIGKGVDI
+274 KEIK
-285 MGTSAMRLVGSTVD
+285 
-299 LNPSG
+299 LNGGAFRS
-304 TSAGSVGTVQE
+304 SVEKV
-315 AEDTK
+315 EDTK
-320 YKDSSGVNL
+320 YKDSSGVSL
-329 YSEGKEVDAPVEATV
+329 YSEGKEVDAPVKATV

-351 ALADEQSVYGEDDVP
+351 ALADEQSVYGEDDIP

-372 KAAVASGNALPSSS
+372 KADVASGNALPSSS

-392 SLDGSYSSESASR
+392 SIDGNYNSESASR
-405 PLISIPAVPELGGE
+405 PLISVPAVPDFPKE
-419 HGYSTGQNN
+419 HGYSTGQSE
-428 LIYTEAA
+428 LLYTESA

>member
-71 KRIDDL
+71 QRVDDL

-148 KLRVRGNL
+148 KLRVRGNI
-156 EVYCDGDTDLYVRG
+156 EVYCDGDADLYVRG

-198 YANDSMEFTAQ
+198 YANDSIEFTSQ
-209 KELTATSVSKMT
+209 KELTATSVSNMT
-221 LQSLADMNI
+221 LQSQEDMNI
-230 NVEGNYLTNIKG
+230 NAEGNYLTNIKG
-242 YSQVLSD
+242 LSRINSD
-249 GFITLNSQSKIT
+249 GLITIKSPSSIIINGNST
-261 VRTSSEIDIKAEG
+261 IDILGGGAMN
-274 DLDFIGKGVDI
+274 LKGSSI
-285 MGTSAMRLVGSTVD
+285 D
-299 LNPSG
+299 LNNSNKNR
-304 TSAGSVGTVQE
+304 TEVEKV
-315 AEDTK
+315 EDTK
-320 YKDSSGVNL
+320 YRDSSGVNL

-351 ALADEQSVYGEDDVP
+351 ALADEQSVYGEDDIP

-372 KAAVASGNALPSSS
+372 KADVASGNALPSSS

-392 SLDGSYSSESASR
+392 SIDGNYNSESASR
-405 PLISIPAVPELGGE
+405 PLISVPAVPDFPKE
-419 HGYSTGQNN
+419 HGYSTGQSE
-428 LIYTEAA
+428 LLYTEAA

>member
-13 DKPPAKGTEVNLK
+13 DNPPAKGTEINLK

-71 KRIDDL
+71 QRVDDL

-148 KLRVRGNL
+148 KLRVRGNI
-156 EVYCDGDTDLYVRG
+156 EVYCDGDADLYVRG

-198 YANDSMEFTAQ
+198 YANDSIEFTAQ

-230 NVEGNYLTNIKG
+230 NAEGNYLTNIKG
-242 YSQVLSD
+242 FSQVLSD

-274 DLDFIGKGVDI
+274 NLDFIGKSVDI

-351 ALADEQSVYGEDDVP
+351 ALADEQSVYGEDDIP

-372 KAAVASGNALPSSS
+372 KADVASGNALPSSS

-392 SLDGSYSSESASR
+392 SIGEDFPKKFCNNSARAVRYLVSNYDSQTAKPYTPQGYANDFYTMDIKAQVR
-405 PLISIPAVPELGGE
+405 PLKAPTVAKPATP
-419 HGYSTGQNN
+419 
-428 LIYTEAA
+428 
-435 KVTSVTKPSKIILP
+435 PSP
-449 DDGSIDYN
+449 
-457 MYISSKYKLSKLTL
+457 
-471 APPVGQKINKGKEEA
+471 
-486 EKIINKLRVLA
+486 
-497 VNCLDPL
+497 
-504 LAEYPKL
+504 
-511 RINMGY
+511 
-517 FESRPGT
+517 
-524 SSAHSLGE
+524 
-532 AVDIQVADASKGE
+532 
-545 YFEIAIWIRENLP
+545 
-558 HDSIILQYR
+558 
-567 TTGSGMPW
+567 
-575 IHLGC
+575 
-580 KESGNRSDMITQY
+580 
-593 NGKTTTELGQIAQY
+593 
-607 YA
+607 

>member
-1 MAYEIEERKIKF
+1 MSYEIEERKIKF

-77 VGEPETQYASKYP
+77 VGEPETQYATKYP

-148 KLRVRGNL
+148 KLRVRGNI
-156 EVYCDGDTDLYVRG
+156 EVYCDGDADLYVRG

-221 LQSLADMNI
+221 LQSQADVNI
-230 NVEGNYLTNIKG
+230 NAEGNYLTNIKG
-242 YSQVLSD
+242 TSDIISD
-249 GFITLNSQSKIT
+249 GKIAIKSPSSIIINGNST
-261 VRTSSEIDIKAEG
+261 IDILGGGNMNLEG
-274 DLDFIGKGVDI
+274 KEIK
-285 MGTSAMRLVGSTVD
+285 
-299 LNPSG
+299 LNGGAFRS
-304 TSAGSVGTVQE
+304 SVEKV
-315 AEDTK
+315 EDTK
-320 YKDSSGVNL
+320 YKDSSGVSL

-351 ALADEQSVYGEDDVP
+351 ALADEQSVHGEDDVP

-372 KAAVASGNALPSSS
+372 KADVASGNALPSSS

-405 PLISIPAVPELGGE
+405 PLISIPAVPDLGGE

-435 KVTSVTKPSKIILP
+435 KVTSVVKPSKIILP